1 MIGAEITALLDWLDT
16 KIAAEER
23 TLATRKLIAA
33 EQAKMSK
40 HHPVQVKRDPE
51 LLKNPVVLTHEARR
65 TLLCSGK
72 TRCAIRRETGWSYSV
87 IDNYA
92 AQLGIKLAT

>member
-23 TLATRKLIAA
+23 TLATRKLITA
-33 EQAKMSK
+33 EQAKMAK

-51 LLKNPVVLTHEARR
+51 LLKSPVVLTPEERR
-65 TLLCSGK
+65 TLLASGK
-72 TRCAIRRETGWSYSV
+72 TRGAIRRETGWSYSV
-87 IDNYA
+87 IDN
-92 AQLGIKLAT
+92 